1 MFWTFLIGGFL
12 GLIVF
17 PPIGIGLWIID
28 LIWLWLCSTYTIA
41 VGIVCVLLFLW
52 GCFYTIYK

>member
-17 PPIGIGLWIID
+17 PPIGGALWVID
-28 LIWLWLCSTYTIA
+28 LIWLCSTYPIA

-52 GCFYTIYK
+52 GCFYIIYK

>member
-17 PPIGIGLWIID
+17 PPVGVALWVID
-28 LIWLWLCSTYTIA
+28 LIWLCSTYPIA
-41 VGIVCVLLFLW
+41 VGIACVLLFLW
-52 GCFYTIYK
+52 GCFYIIYK

>member
-28 LIWLWLCSTYTIA
+28 LIWLCSTYTIA

>member
-17 PPIGIGLWIID
+17 PPIGIGLSAQR
-28 LIWLWLCSTYTIA
+28 LSEFTTYARLSMISA
-41 VGIVCVLLFLW
+41 LFSMPITPLSSA
-52 GCFYTIYK
+52 I